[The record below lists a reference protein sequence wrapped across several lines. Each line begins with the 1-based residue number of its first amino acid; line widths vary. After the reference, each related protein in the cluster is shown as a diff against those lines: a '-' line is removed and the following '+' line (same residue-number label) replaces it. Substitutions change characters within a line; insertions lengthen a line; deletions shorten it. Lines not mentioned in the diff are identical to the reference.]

1 MSPSGLFERTTCLE
15 SRCNVQYLRLE
26 LYDRRMSDEYVLQIN
41 HDVLRWERVPS
52 AFWSS
57 NNSPQSGLELTG
69 GSEPEYRA
77 SQMAGK
83 DLH

>member
-1 MSPSGLFERTTCLE
+1 M
-15 SRCNVQYLRLE
+15 
-26 LYDRRMSDEYVLQIN
+26 MSDEYVLQIN

-52 AFWSS
+52 TFWSS

-69 GSEPEYRA
+69 GIEPEYRA
-77 SQMAGK
+77 TQMAGK